1 MLKRTALFIALAA
14 SPLLSIASEMPDI
27 RIGPF
32 TFQDAPIAVAL
43 GEMLKETSIGLVL
56 VDDVPGT
63 ISATNVSGKLNV
75 VVGKLCAY
83 SGAKCDYENGAIV
96 VRDRAKMEPSRA
108 VASRPQLPLA
118 KPAVDKDAMAPDQVK
133 SAVAASVVTDAVAPL
148 SVQIRNGEGV
158 RSVLSRNAEK
168 LGIKLAWSLKED
180 RIASR
185 DMTFTGTRDE
195 LLNEMLTVFQ
205 IPGYLVDSTRTLFV
219 VKE

>member
-14 SPLLSIASEMPDI
+14 SPLLSVASEMPDV

-43 GEMLKETSIGLVL
+43 GEMLKETSISLVL

-63 ISATNVSGKLNV
+63 ISATNVSGKLSV

-96 VRDRAKMEPSRA
+96 VRDRAKMAGAP
-108 VASRPQLPLA
+108 RPQLPVA
-118 KPAVDKDAMAPDQVK
+118 RAAIDKTAMAPDQVK
-133 SAVAASVVTDAVAPL
+133 SAVAASATLAVVAPL

-168 LGIKLAWSLKED
+168 LGIKLAWSLQED